1 MQLKQALS
9 IVIPT
14 LNAARWLPE
23 CLKAVRREDAGA
35 EIVVADGGSTD
46 QTLRIAEATSAKI
59 VSAPRGRGVQLAAGI
74 SASRHPWLL
83 LLHADTCLA
92 PGWRSAAEAFMAEP
106 ENHERAA
113 YFRFALASS
122 ALEARRIER
131 WVAWRCRRLGLP
143 YGDQGLLIARDFL
156 DKLGGM
162 RPLVLMEDV
171 DLVRRI
177 GRKRLKE
184 LCVPAVT
191 AAERY
196 EREGW
201 RLRSLRNMTCLA
213 LYFLGVS
220 PRLIARLYE

>member
-1 MQLKQALS
+1 MALKHALS

-14 LNAARWLPE
+14 LNAARWLPA
-23 CLKAVRREDAGA
+23 CLEALRREDTDA
-35 EIVVADGGSTD
+35 EIVLADGGSTD
-46 QTLRIAEATSAKI
+46 QTLRIAAASSAKI

-92 PGWRSAAEAFMAEP
+92 PGWRDAAEAFVAEP
-106 ENHERAA
+106 ANRQRAA

-122 ALEARRIER
+122 APEARRIER

-156 DKLGGM
+156 DALGGM

-177 GRKRLKE
+177 GRKRLRE
-184 LCVPAVT
+184 FCVPAVT

-201 RLRSLRNMTCLA
+201 RLRPLRNMACLA
-213 LYFLGVS
+213 LYSLGVS